1 MTNSGADYPACF
13 VKCTGFGQNTTNA
26 APSLFLD
33 SIAIDNDCSVYGSLF
48 ITNNGTFGKDVLIQ
62 MNLNVGGAI
71 TVTGSIASGGNGNF
85 SGVVAAAGGF
95 ASGNPMKLPGASIGG
110 ALNKLAG
117 ALNVG
122 GLLKAASGILSEGQ
136 ITGPLMQ
143 AAEKLTIG
151 QPPNSNSDTQEPNDS
166 PPAQLFFN
174 QKEMVL
180 QEVMGTDGNRLM
192 ALVVSNTN
200 TN

>member
-1 MTNSGADYPACF
+1 
-13 VKCTGFGQNTTNA
+13 
-26 APSLFLD
+26 
-33 SIAIDNDCSVYGSLF
+33 
-48 ITNNGTFGKDVLIQ
+48 
-62 MNLNVGGAI
+62 
-71 TVTGSIASGGNGNF
+71 
-85 SGVVAAAGGF
+85 
-95 ASGNPMKLPGASIGG
+95 MKLPGASIGG
-110 ALNKLAG
+110 ALNKFAG
-117 ALNVG
+117 AMDVG
-122 GLLKAASGILSEGQ
+122 GLLKTASGILSEGQ

-151 QPPNSNSDTQEPNDS
+151 QPPNSNSDTQEPNDT
-166 PPAQLFFN
+166 PPAKLFFN